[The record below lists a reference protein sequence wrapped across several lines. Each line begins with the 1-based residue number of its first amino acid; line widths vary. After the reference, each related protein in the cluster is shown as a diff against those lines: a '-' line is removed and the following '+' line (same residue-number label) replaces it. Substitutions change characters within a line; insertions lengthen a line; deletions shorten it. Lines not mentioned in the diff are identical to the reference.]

1 MVAVRCGRRYQADLG
16 MTHKLDD
23 TKSIFNSGYSR
34 FSERVDNLGLIEAKT
49 VLEQLVVDRE
59 N

>member
-1 MVAVRCGRRYQADLG
+1 

>member
-1 MVAVRCGRRYQADLG
+1 VVAVRCGRRPQAGLG
-16 MTHKLDD
+16 MMHKLDD
-23 TKSIFNSGYSR
+23 AKRIFNSVYSR
-34 FSERVDNLGLIEAKT
+34 FNESVDNLDLFEAKT